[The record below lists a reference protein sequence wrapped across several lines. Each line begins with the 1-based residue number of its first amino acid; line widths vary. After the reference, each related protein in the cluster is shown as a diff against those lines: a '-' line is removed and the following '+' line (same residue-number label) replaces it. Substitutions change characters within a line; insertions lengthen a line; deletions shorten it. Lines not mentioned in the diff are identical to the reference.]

1 MNYKKWIFWI
11 MTIILIVILTGVFI
25 GKISDVVGVGAIV
38 SILGYYVWYF
48 KKTIKDR
55 KRN

>member
-1 MNYKKWIFWI
+1 
-11 MTIILIVILTGVFI
+11 MTVILTVILTGVFV

-48 KKTIKDR
+48 KAVIKER
-55 KRN
+55 KK